1 VSWPV
6 DQSDAL
12 ALVAAHLPGLVAGA
26 WVVRVP
32 GLSRE
37 EGHEAITRAAWVG
50 LGLNERQQDALIAGV
65 RAPDVGITGLLS
77 SPLPFAQPRHALR
90 RWWGTTTRQGVADL
104 RRFVMEQHLRA
115 LQLAD
120 GRRWH
125 AFGRVIHALQ
135 DSYSPAHAEREGGR
149 IVRMKH
155 WGALDPLRAALGRD
169 GRDQHGFP
177 ADPRDGAWVDGSLT
191 AAAAAASTASREYLE
206 LVLAHGATEM
216 SDDAR
221 WDQLAALMD
230 RHLST

>member
-1 VSWPV
+1 VSWPLDEPDV
-6 DQSDAL
+6 L
-12 ALVAAHLPGLVAGA
+12 ALVAAHLPALVAGA

-37 EGHEAITRAAWVG
+37 EGHEAITRAAWTG
-50 LGLNERQQDALIAGV
+50 LGLNERQQKALIAGV

-90 RWWGTTTRQGVADL
+90 RWWGTTTQQGVADL

-125 AFGRVIHALQ
+125 AFGRVLHALQ

-155 WGALDPLRAALGRD
+155 WGPLDPLRRMLDAGTD
-169 GRDQHGFP
+169 DQHGFP
-177 ADPRDGAWVDGSLT
+177 ADPRDSAWVDGSLT
-191 AAAAAASTASREYLE
+191 AAADAASTASREYLE
-206 LVLAHGATEM
+206 LVVAHGATEM
-216 SDDAR
+216 SGDAR
-221 WDQLAALMD
+221 WDGLAALMD
-230 RHLST
+230 RHVST